1 MKRRVANF
9 FILVYLVSQNINAG
23 SSQSTQTQAASSSS
37 SQTRATS
44 QQSSSS
50 SLTQSS
56 SSANSVSSQPQV
68 VLLNNEQAK
77 LIRPTI
83 SPNTTPNLQ
92 YVYFVD
98 QNGNNP
104 GINGQSINTQGGGN
118 QPQQCNTVNY
128 PLKTDLTAL
137 TPVVVPKNVGPCPS
151 KSRVENTNVPSQIQG
166 SQSNRQ
172 NPQIQIFSTDCNKN
186 IQSQAQT
193 PNAVKSNE
201 VRLQNQG
208 TVNVYENVNSNNRQE
223 ANNVLY
229 QNQAQV
235 NTFQDINKGN
245 NNIQRSGGNVIVSQA
260 QSQPTANIFQ
270 NPSAI
275 NGADLFVLQNQPQP
289 KPCSASSNPNQIQGN
304 QGTFVVSQNQQTR
317 NINQNLN
324 KNQVPRDPNVI
335 LVRTNGQNEVNTI
348 KGNEGIYGQSQA
360 TANTYQNS
368 NNNPAYINLNQVSS
382 SANSIIGNGGNV
394 IVSQS
399 QANANIQN
407 FNNNQV
413 SKNEPNLFFVQNQGQ
428 SVNKNNGN
436 VVLTQSQATANALQ
450 TINPNQVIGNQ
461 PNVVLTQNQAQANVY
476 QNPYPNQMKVIIP
489 NTVQIQN
496 TASNNKCQQ
505 QNMNQIQVNQPL
517 LNQVQSQ
524 DKTTVQQYSTNIVPT
539 SYSLPQ
545 SQQQLN
551 PLTLQNNGNAAIF
564 SVPTQTINPFASS
577 SQGTSNSAISSSG
590 VASFSSVTNLQSNNV
605 ITGPKLPTSVP
616 CANIV
621 QFNTVNNTQSYPQ
634 RQNNPAA
641 SVCNSNVAS
650 NNNYQFSPIPTNVP
664 LYSVNDQQNI
674 PVSSISFNPTVPQNA
689 PTTASAFNVVD
700 RNNIIVANPNSYVT
714 LNSNAG
720 TQAVANQFTTQLN
733 RNENSLGRSNNL
745 ASAVSSNVQQ
755 NIGQYLSGNTQN
767 CQQNILNNVNQVTTQ
782 SLSVQPNNYC
792 NQANVKTPIVTPN
805 QCGVSTSNS
814 KQSQDQKSVLSKIG
828 IDKSKIPHTVSIYNG
843 GVPTPR
849 PQPNFN
855 LPAPALPGIVNNINR
870 INPNL
875 CQNPASY
882 LSQLSVAND
891 ATPIVPNVFSGCNQ
905 LPVVPISPSIAPS
918 DLLYSNVSP
927 VQPTPYSPCLASPP
941 TIISS
946 APVVPNLSPVNYI
959 STTSASTPVFDSYS
973 NLVSDLVGSILSVF
987 DPETLLQAAV
997 DGYSPAVL
1005 TSSNSYVPSQDILVQ
1020 PFEVYDQ
1027 PQYIDVSP
1035 SFSLPSSNGPSSA
1048 VMPISIRLDNSCS
1061 CPTCSSSS
1069 SGCQCYDPIGSAPVL
1084 PPVIIDGDDDDDD
1097 EPSNWRDV
1105 LKLAV
1110 FNKYLS
1116 CNGGCNGVNPLVALL
1131 LAYM

>member
-1 MKRRVANF
+1 MKRGVANF

-44 QQSSSS
+44 QQSSSSS

-104 GINGQSINTQGGGN
+104 GIHGQSINTQGRSN

-151 KSRVENTNVPSQIQG
+151 KSRVDNTNVPSQIQG
-166 SQSNRQ
+166 SQSNIQ

-208 TVNVYENVNSNNRQE
+208 TVNVYQNVNSNNRQE

-245 NNIQRSGGNVIVSQA
+245 NNIQMSGGNVIVSQA
-260 QSQPTANIFQ
+260 QSQATANIFQ

-275 NGADLFVLQNQPQP
+275 NADLFVLQNQAQP
-289 KPCSASSNPNQIQGN
+289 KPCSASSNSNQIQGN
-304 QGTFVVSQNQQTR
+304 QGTFVVSQNQQTT
-317 NINQNLN
+317 NINQNIN
-324 KNQVPRDPNVI
+324 NNQVPRDANVV

-348 KGNEGIYGQSQA
+348 KGNDGIYGQSL
-360 TANTYQNS
+360 ANSNIYQNS
-368 NNNPAYINLNQVSS
+368 NNNPAYINLNQASS
-382 SANSIIGNGGNV
+382 SANSIIGNGGNI

-407 FNNNQV
+407 LNNNFPTNQV
-413 SKNEPNLFFVQNQGQ
+413 SKNEANLFFVQNQGQ
-428 SVNKNNGN
+428 AVNKNNGN
-436 VVLTQSQATANALQ
+436 VVLTQSQASANGLQ
-450 TINPNQVIGNQ
+450 SLNPNQVIGNQ

-496 TASNNKCQQ
+496 TASNNNCQQ
-505 QNMNQIQVNQPL
+505 QNTNQIPANQPL

-545 SQQQLN
+545 GQQQLN
-551 PLTLQNNGNAAIF
+551 QLTLQNNGNAAIF
-564 SVPTQTINPFASS
+564 SVPAQTINSFASS
-577 SQGTSNSAISSSG
+577 SQGASTSAISSSG
-590 VASFSSVTNLQSNNV
+590 VSSFSSVNNLQSNNV
-605 ITGPKLPTSVP
+605 IGGPKLPTNVP

-621 QFNTVNNTQSYPQ
+621 QFTSVNNTQSYPQ
-634 RQNNPAA
+634 RQNNPG
-641 SVCNSNVAS
+641 CNSNVPS
-650 NNNYQFSPIPTNVP
+650 NINYQLSPTSSNVP
-664 LYSVNDQQNI
+664 LYSVNGQQNI
-674 PVSSISFNPTVPQNA
+674 PVSSISFNPTVPQNSL
-689 PTTASAFNVVD
+689 PSASSFNVAD
-700 RNNIIVANPNSYVT
+700 RNNIVVANPNSYVT

-733 RNENSLGRSNNL
+733 RNENSLSQSNNL
-745 ASAVSSNVQQ
+745 ASAVSSNAQQ
-755 NIGQYLSGNTQN
+755 NIGQYLAGNTQN
-767 CQQNILNNVNQVTTQ
+767 FQQNILNNFNQVTTQ

-792 NQANVKTPIVTPN
+792 NQANVKTPN
-805 QCGVSTSNS
+805 QCGATSSNS
-814 KQSQDQKSVLSKIG
+814 KQCQEQKSVLSKIG

-849 PQPNFN
+849 PQPNYN
-855 LPAPALPGIVNNINR
+855 LPSPDLPGFVNNINR
-870 INPNL
+870 VNPNL
-875 CQNPASY
+875 SDVINY
-882 LSQLSVAND
+882 L
-891 ATPIVPNVFSGCNQ
+891 
-905 LPVVPISPSIAPS
+905 
-918 DLLYSNVSP
+918 
-927 VQPTPYSPCLASPP
+927 
-941 TIISS
+941 
-946 APVVPNLSPVNYI
+946 
-959 STTSASTPVFDSYS
+959 
-973 NLVSDLVGSILSVF
+973 
-987 DPETLLQAAV
+987 
-997 DGYSPAVL
+997 
-1005 TSSNSYVPSQDILVQ
+1005 
-1020 PFEVYDQ
+1020 
-1027 PQYIDVSP
+1027 
-1035 SFSLPSSNGPSSA
+1035 
-1048 VMPISIRLDNSCS
+1048 
-1061 CPTCSSSS
+1061 
-1069 SGCQCYDPIGSAPVL
+1069 
-1084 PPVIIDGDDDDDD
+1084 
-1097 EPSNWRDV
+1097 
-1105 LKLAV
+1105 
-1110 FNKYLS
+1110 
-1116 CNGGCNGVNPLVALL
+1116 
-1131 LAYM
+1131 

>member
-1 MKRRVANF
+1 M
-9 FILVYLVSQNINAG
+9 
-23 SSQSTQTQAASSSS
+23 
-37 SQTRATS
+37 
-44 QQSSSS
+44 
-50 SLTQSS
+50 
-56 SSANSVSSQPQV
+56 
-68 VLLNNEQAK
+68 
-77 LIRPTI
+77 
-83 SPNTTPNLQ
+83 
-92 YVYFVD
+92 
-98 QNGNNP
+98 
-104 GINGQSINTQGGGN
+104 
-118 QPQQCNTVNY
+118 
-128 PLKTDLTAL
+128 
-137 TPVVVPKNVGPCPS
+137 
-151 KSRVENTNVPSQIQG
+151 
-166 SQSNRQ
+166 
-172 NPQIQIFSTDCNKN
+172 
-186 IQSQAQT
+186 
-193 PNAVKSNE
+193 
-201 VRLQNQG
+201 
-208 TVNVYENVNSNNRQE
+208 
-223 ANNVLY
+223 
-229 QNQAQV
+229 
-235 NTFQDINKGN
+235 
-245 NNIQRSGGNVIVSQA
+245 
-260 QSQPTANIFQ
+260 
-270 NPSAI
+270 
-275 NGADLFVLQNQPQP
+275 FVLQNQAQL
-289 KPCSASSNPNQIQGN
+289 KPCSASSNTNQIQGN
-304 QGTFVVSQNQQTR
+304 KGTFVVSQNQQTT

-324 KNQVPRDPNVI
+324 NNQVPRDANVI
-335 LVRTNGQNEVNTI
+335 LVRTNGLNEVNTI

-399 QANANIQN
+399 QANANVQN
-407 FNNNQV
+407 LNNNQF
-413 SKNEPNLFFVQNQGQ
+413 SKNEANLLFVQNQGQ
-428 SVNKNNGN
+428 SVNINNGN
-436 VVLTQSQATANALQ
+436 GILTQSQASANALQ
-450 TINPNQVIGNQ
+450 TLNPNQVIGNQ

-496 TASNNKCQQ
+496 TASNNNCQQ
-505 QNMNQIQVNQPL
+505 QNTNQIQANQPL

-545 SQQQLN
+545 GQQQLN
-551 PLTLQNNGNAAIF
+551 QLTLQNNGNAAIF
-564 SVPTQTINPFASS
+564 SVPAQTINSFASS
-577 SQGTSNSAISSSG
+577 SQGASTSAISSSG
-590 VASFSSVTNLQSNNV
+590 VASFSSVNNLQSNNV
-605 ITGPKLPTSVP
+605 IGGPKLPTNVP

-621 QFNTVNNTQSYPQ
+621 QFNSVNNTQPYPQ
-634 RQNNPAA
+634 RQNNPG
-641 SVCNSNVAS
+641 CNSNVPS
-650 NNNYQFSPIPTNVP
+650 NINYQLSPTSSNVP
-664 LYSVNDQQNI
+664 LYSVNGQQNI
-674 PVSSISFNPTVPQNA
+674 PVSSISFNPTVPQNS
-689 PTTASAFNVVD
+689 PPSASSFNVAD
-700 RNNIIVANPNSYVT
+700 RNNIVVSNPNSYVT

-733 RNENSLGRSNNL
+733 RNENSLSQSNNL

-755 NIGQYLSGNTQN
+755 NIGQYLAGNTQNFQQNILNNFNQVTTQN

-782 SLSVQPNNYC
+782 NLSVQPNNYC
-792 NQANVKTPIVTPN
+792 NQANVNTPIVTPN
-805 QCGVSTSNS
+805 QCGVTSSNS
-814 KQSQDQKSVLSKIG
+814 KQSQEQKSVLSKIG

-849 PQPNFN
+849 PQPNYN
-855 LPAPALPGIVNNINR
+855 LPSPVLPSIVNNINR
-870 INPNL
+870 VNPNL

-882 LSQLSVAND
+882 ISQLSVAND

-905 LPVVPISPSIAPS
+905 LPVVPISPSIAQS

-941 TIISS
+941 TVISS

-973 NLVSDLVGSILSVF
+973 NFVSDLVGSILSVF

-1035 SFSLPSSNGPSSA
+1035 SYSLPTSNGPSSA
-1048 VMPISIRLDNSCS
+1048 VMPISIRLDNSCY
-1061 CPTCSSSS
+1061 CPICSSSSS
-1069 SGCQCYDPIGSAPVL
+1069 SGCQCYDPIGPAPVL

-1116 CNGGCNGVNPLVALL
+1116 CNGGCSGVNPLVALL

>member
-1 MKRRVANF
+1 MKRGVANF

-23 SSQSTQTQAASSSS
+23 SSQSTQTQAASSSA
-37 SQTRATS
+37 SQTRAS
-44 QQSSSS
+44 IPQSSSPS

-56 SSANSVSSQPQV
+56 SSTNSISSQPQV
-68 VLLNNEQAK
+68 VLLNNDQAK

-118 QPQQCNTVNY
+118 QPQQCNTVKY

-137 TPVVVPKNVGPCPS
+137 TPVVVPKNVGPCSS
-151 KSRVENTNVPSQIQG
+151 KSRVDNTNVPSQIQG
-166 SQSNRQ
+166 SPSNRQ
-172 NPQIQIFSTDCNKN
+172 NPQIQIFSADCSKS
-186 IQSQAQT
+186 IQNQAQT
-193 PNAVKSNE
+193 PNAVKANE
-201 VRLQNQG
+201 VRSQSQG
-208 TVNVYENVNSNNRQE
+208 AATVYQNVNSNNRQE

-245 NNIQRSGGNVIVSQA
+245 NIQRSGGNVIVSQA
-260 QSQPTANIFQ
+260 QSQATANIFQ
-270 NPSAI
+270 NPSA
-275 NGADLFVLQNQPQP
+275 DLFVLQNQVQP
-289 KPCSASSNPNQIQGN
+289 NSYSASSNSNQIQGN
-304 QGTFVVSQNQQTR
+304 QGTFVVSQNQQTT
-317 NINQNLN
+317 NINQNIN
-324 KNQVPRDPNVI
+324 NNQVPRDANVV

-348 KGNEGIYGQSQA
+348 KGNDGIYGQSL
-360 TANTYQNS
+360 ANSNIYQNS
-368 NNNPAYINLNQVSS
+368 INNPAYINLNQASS
-382 SANSIIGNGGNV
+382 SANSITGNGGNI

-428 SVNKNNGN
+428 SANKNNGN
-436 VVLTQSQATANALQ
+436 VVLTQSQASANALQ

-496 TASNNKCQQ
+496 TASNNNCQQ

-545 SQQQLN
+545 GQQQLN
-551 PLTLQNNGNAAIF
+551 QLTLQNNGNAAIF
-564 SVPTQTINPFASS
+564 SVPAQTINSFASS
-577 SQGTSNSAISSSG
+577 SQGASTSAISSSG
-590 VASFSSVTNLQSNNV
+590 VSSFSSVNNLQTNNV
-605 ITGPKLPTSVP
+605 IGGPKLPTNVP

-621 QFNTVNNTQSYPQ
+621 QFNSVNNTQSYPQ
-634 RQNNPAA
+634 RQNNPR
-641 SVCNSNVAS
+641 CNSNVPS
-650 NNNYQFSPIPTNVP
+650 NINYQLSPTSSNVP
-664 LYSVNDQQNI
+664 LYNVNGQQNI
-674 PVSSISFNPTVPQNA
+674 PVSSISFNPTVPQNS
-689 PTTASAFNVVD
+689 PPSASSFNVAD
-700 RNNIIVANPNSYVT
+700 RNNIVVANPNSYVT

-733 RNENSLGRSNNL
+733 RNENSLSQSNNL

-755 NIGQYLSGNTQN
+755 NIGQYLAGNTQN
-767 CQQNILNNVNQVTTQ
+767 FQQNKLNNFNQVTTQ

-792 NQANVKTPIVTPN
+792 NQANVKTPVVTHN
-805 QCGVSTSNS
+805 QCGATSSNS
-814 KQSQDQKSVLSKIG
+814 KQCQEQKSVLSKIG

-849 PQPNFN
+849 PQPNYN
-855 LPAPALPGIVNNINR
+855 LPSPVLPGIVNNINR
-870 INPNL
+870 VNPNL

-918 DLLYSNVSP
+918 DLIYSNVSP
-927 VQPTPYSPCLASPP
+927 VQSTPYSPCLASPP
-941 TIISS
+941 TVVSS

-959 STTSASTPVFDSYS
+959 STISASTPVFDSYS
-973 NLVSDLVGSILSVF
+973 NFVSDLVGSILSVF

-1005 TSSNSYVPSQDILVQ
+1005 TSSKSYVPSQDILVQ

-1035 SFSLPSSNGPSSA
+1035 SLSLPSSNGPSSA